1 MPTHASCRYTL
12 RFDGYELDV
21 RAGELRKH
29 GVRLRL
35 RGQPLQVLEI
45 LLERPGEVVTRE
57 ELQARIWT
65 GNAFGDFD
73 HNLHNAVARIREVL
87 GDSPEKPRYI
97 ETLPR
102 RGYRYVGPIQDF
114 QKPQLA
120 TETGDQTAQPP
131 SLIAPP
137 KRKRSLVLVLCT
149 LLALGLVAMSMW
161 LHAKAGVA
169 PIRSIAVLPLK
180 NLSGDPS
187 EEFFVDGMTDQ
198 LITDLAKIGSL
209 RVISGTSVMQY
220 KGAKKGLPDIA
231 RELNVDAIVQRSAI
245 RSR

>member
-1 MPTHASCRYTL
+1 MATHPRVADTL
-12 RFDGYELDV
+12 RFDGFELDV

-57 ELQARIWT
+57 ELQTRIWS

-87 GDSPEKPRYI
+87 GDSPENPRYI

-120 TETGDQTAQPP
+120 PETGGAAVQPTP
-131 SLIAPP
+131 LISPP
-137 KRKRSLVLVLCT
+137 KRKRSLVLVIVVCA
-149 LLALGLVAMSMW
+149 LLVLGVVALSMS
-161 LHAKAGVA
+161 LH
-169 PIRSIAVLPLK
+169 S
-180 NLSGDPS
+180 
-187 EEFFVDGMTDQ
+187 
-198 LITDLAKIGSL
+198 
-209 RVISGTSVMQY
+209 
-220 KGAKKGLPDIA
+220 KG
-231 RELNVDAIVQRSAI
+231 
-245 RSR
+245 

>member
-1 MPTHASCRYTL
+1 MPAMALGTVLDFASFTDGRMPTQPRVADTL

-57 ELQARIWT
+57 EIQTRIWT

-87 GDSPEKPRYI
+87 GDSPENPRYI

-102 RGYRYVGPIQDF
+102 RGYRYVGPMQDF
-114 QKPQLA
+114 QKPQLVA
-120 TETGDQTAQPP
+120 ETGDPTPQPV
-131 SLIAPP
+131 SLIGPP
-137 KRKRSLVLVLCT
+137 KRKRSLVLVLCA
-149 LLALGLVAMSMW
+149 LLALGVAAISMW
-161 LHAKAGVA
+161 LHAKAGVT

-180 NLSGDPS
+180 NL
-187 EEFFVDGMTDQ
+187 
-198 LITDLAKIGSL
+198 
-209 RVISGTSVMQY
+209 
-220 KGAKKGLPDIA
+220 
-231 RELNVDAIVQRSAI
+231 
-245 RSR
+245 